1 MQLKLDSL
9 SDPDWRERIGNA
21 VPPDAVAAIAS
32 TVGTTLMPAWI
43 AANNDTAWLTN
54 ALDDDVIPSVTAS
67 LVADLFG
74 RTEDEINRDLTR
86 ELKRQKIE
94 G

>member
-21 VPPDAVAAIAS
+21 VLPDAAAAIAS
-32 TVGTTLMPAWI
+32 TVGTTLMPVWI
-43 AANNDTAWLTN
+43 AANDDTAWLTDV
-54 ALDDDVIPSVTAS
+54 LDDDVIRSVTAS

-74 RTEDEINRDLTR
+74 RTEDEISRDLTR
-86 ELKRQKIE
+86 ELKRQKVE

>member
-21 VPPDAVAAIAS
+21 VPPDAAAAIAS
-32 TVGTTLMPAWI
+32 TVGTTLMPPWI

-54 ALDDDVIPSVTAS
+54 VLDDDGIPSVTTS
-67 LVADLFG
+67 LAADLFG
-74 RTEDEINRDLTR
+74 RTENEINRDLTR

>member
-21 VPPDAVAAIAS
+21 VPPDAAAAIAS
-32 TVGTTLMPAWI
+32 TMGTTLMPAWI

-54 ALDDDVIPSVTAS
+54 AVDDDVIPSVTAS

-74 RTEDEINRDLTR
+74 RTENEINRDVTR
-86 ELKRQKIE
+86 ERKRQKLK

>member
-21 VPPDAVAAIAS
+21 VPPDAAAAIAS

-54 ALDDDVIPSVTAS
+54 AVDDDVIPSVTAS

-74 RTEDEINRDLTR
+74 RTENEINRDVTR
-86 ELKRQKIE
+86 ERKRQKLK